1 MKFTKQHRALKAIVA
16 AVVVAII
23 SCTFIDNVNQPEEV
37 YTETPIDVTVDI
49 RVVPEENESGCILVF
64 GMAAPKSLNL
74 AANATLT
81 LKTLNYGELLGI
93 TDLNEKLTV
102 MPADEL
108 ATNPADKTWV
118 QAFTDHYGFGAENE
132 ALGWNTDNMEWVIWQ
147 SSTAV
152 DIIDDKV
159 GDNALNAQVT
169 ISFPSGEEELEC
181 YIGYAMTSKL
191 KGFDGE
197 RPTEQLVLKPLTIEK
212 YVAPS
217 IPAMVTVPS
226 VFRYGDIFGFE
237 FSGLATD
244 LEGVED
250 VYLCAKAVYNGGQEV
265 EVSTCTE
272 ANKMTPFVRTLL
284 DGTSYDM
291 REKFIYP
298 KHFFGLE
305 QDDVIEAIYVWFSN
319 ADGTKVVK
327 DGDEPYFIAQ
337 AEGTIIVPDE
347 PEDDDTTG
355 DDDTTE
361 GDGTEEG
368 GDDTNTEE

>member
-1 MKFTKQHRALKAIVA
+1 
-16 AVVVAII
+16 
-23 SCTFIDNVNQPEEV
+23 
-37 YTETPIDVTVDI
+37 
-49 RVVPEENESGCILVF
+49 
-64 GMAAPKSLNL
+64 
-74 AANATLT
+74 
-81 LKTLNYGELLGI
+81 
-93 TDLNEKLTV
+93 
-102 MPADEL
+102 
-108 ATNPADKTWV
+108 
-118 QAFTDHYGFGAENE
+118 
-132 ALGWNTDNMEWVIWQ
+132 
-147 SSTAV
+147 
-152 DIIDDKV
+152 
-159 GDNALNAQVT
+159 
-169 ISFPSGEEELEC
+169 
-181 YIGYAMTSKL
+181 
-191 KGFDGE
+191 
-197 RPTEQLVLKPLTIEK
+197 
-212 YVAPS
+212 
-217 IPAMVTVPS
+217 MVTVPS

-244 LEGVED
+244 LEDVED

-305 QDDVIEAIYVWFSN
+305 QDAVIEAIYVWFSN